1 MGGLARSVV
10 SQVLRR
16 LQDLVS
22 SERSPLT
29 DKMFVA
35 HNPMQPQT
43 TSWAQPTPPDMYF
56 SKNASSK
63 DARFWG
69 GWRLFDTISTCSN
82 MLCTNISAKN
92 HFVKIFGDDSFNMSF
107 NTFNIV
113 FPPLVPNFISSAH
126 LLSSLAPPP
135 HYIGETMDFFALTSF
150 CYGLAPHPSQHHVL
164 LALRRMFDR
173 PGFGKHLI

>member
-1 MGGLARSVV
+1 
-10 SQVLRR
+10 
-16 LQDLVS
+16 
-22 SERSPLT
+22 
-29 DKMFVA
+29 
-35 HNPMQPQT
+35 
-43 TSWAQPTPPDMYF
+43 
-56 SKNASSK
+56 
-63 DARFWG
+63 
-69 GWRLFDTISTCSN
+69 
-82 MLCTNISAKN
+82 
-92 HFVKIFGDDSFNMSF
+92 MSF